1 MSVSDKENNREELE
15 SDVSEDEFKFNNEGE
30 WDAGLDD
37 YESGIDSGADS
48 GAEEMDV
55 QAAACRYKVNS
66 GGFEFTYDGE
76 NIVLKVGQLFKTVD
90 EFRTVVKVFSIKN
103 GFRLKRVK
111 NEKSR
116 VTLNC

>member
-30 WDAGLDD
+30 WDAWLDD

-48 GAEEMDV
+48 DAEEMDV
-55 QAAACRYKVNS
+55 QATAYRYEVNS

-76 NIVLKVGQLFKTVD
+76 NIVLRVGQLFKTVD
-90 EFRTVVKVFSIKN
+90 KFRNCCQS
-103 GFRLKRVK
+103 FRNK
-111 NEKSR
+111 
-116 VTLNC
+116 